1 MMMQWQRLTF
11 RSIAV
16 LLLELSIFTVSIVTV
31 VSNDEG
37 GSSLTTDPV
46 WGEVDNF
53 LKDFPANAQ
62 LKHGHVA
69 AEVKTFMDDVEKI
82 QQENMR
88 LIEETFEIEKLIQKI
103 NVGYL
108 EKFSRQLNET
118 LKLERSRRSAV
129 DSSGSNIADFDPTV
143 YNVEDIVHRSQ
154 LGDTFDSDDLLRES
168 DEALESWLMDL
179 IRAEIEDQ
187 VQEQHVLVEKAFPQQ
202 HSQQQS
208 KAPHLSGSCET
219 PVDAA
224 HAVQEELTKNILQ
237 DQIGLFDH
245 LSAGATIVYSET
257 SDTFVPEPEES
268 QKMANVW
275 WRRYIPQDW
284 ERLLPEGWE
293 EWNGGIPHYV
303 YHTLGW
309 RTSTSLPASPEQI
322 LFANT
327 NPGSCWPMAG
337 RHGQVTIRLPYPVE
351 VDAITIDHVSSLLI
365 SPDGSRDSAPKNIRI
380 MGYPP
385 CEANECNGMGFDMSD
400 GIELKSVEYDLDGK
414 TIQTFSLLEN
424 QQHLE
429 EEEEGTPSMEDEE
442 IGGSCSTETASCS
455 APPMDLNLN
464 EAPTAEVVS
473 GISLQILDN
482 WGNEDFTCVYRV
494 RVHGEAIL

>member
-1 MMMQWQRLTF
+1 MQWQRLTF

-16 LLLELSIFTVSIVTV
+16 LLLELSIFALTIVTV
-31 VSNDEG
+31 VSSEEG
-37 GSSLTTDPV
+37 NGYLTPDPV
-46 WGEVDNF
+46 WNEVDNF

-69 AEVKTFMDDVEKI
+69 AEVKTFMEDVEKI
-82 QQENMR
+82 QQETKR
-88 LIEETFEIEKLIQKI
+88 LVEETFELEELIQKI
-103 NVGYL
+103 NIGYL
-108 EKFSRQLNET
+108 EKFSQQLNET
-118 LKLERSRRSAV
+118 LQLERSRRSALN
-129 DSSGSNIADFDPTV
+129 SAGSNIADVDLSA
-143 YNVEDIVHRSQ
+143 YNVEDIVYRSQ
-154 LGDTFDSDDLLRES
+154 LDTSFDSDDLLRGS
-168 DEALESWLMDL
+168 DEALESWLTDL

-187 VQEQHVLVEKAFPQQ
+187 VQEQRVLVEKAFPQQ
-202 HSQQQS
+202 HLQQQS
-208 KAPHLSGSCET
+208 KAPDLSELCET

-224 HAVQEELTKNILQ
+224 HAVQEELTKNVLQ

-257 SDTFVPEPEES
+257 SETFVPEPEES
-268 QKMANVW
+268 QKMANIW

-293 EWNGGIPHYV
+293 QWNGGIPHYV

-309 RTSTSLPASPEQI
+309 RTLTSSPASPEQI
-322 LFANT
+322 MFANT

-365 SPDGSRDSAPKNIRI
+365 PPDGSRDSAPKTIRI

-414 TIQTFSLLEN
+414 TIQTFSLLET
-424 QQHLE
+424 QQE
-429 EEEEGTPSMEDEE
+429 EEKDTPSMEDEE
-442 IGGSCSTETASCS
+442 IGGSCSAETASCS
-455 APPMDLNLN
+455 APPIDLNSN

-473 GISLQILDN
+473 GITLEILDN
-482 WGNEDFTCVYRV
+482 WGNEDFTCLYRV